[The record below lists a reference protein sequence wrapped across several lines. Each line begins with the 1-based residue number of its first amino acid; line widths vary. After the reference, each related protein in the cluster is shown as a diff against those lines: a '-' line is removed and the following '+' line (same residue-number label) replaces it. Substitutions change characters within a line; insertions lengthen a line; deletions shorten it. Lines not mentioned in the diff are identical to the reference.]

1 VAVSRR
7 AVAQLHAQ
15 WAEEGTREAAELA
28 SRRHVPARTTRLT
41 DDTATRRTRVLA
53 AWLQDHSIY
62 GTGEQ

>member
-1 VAVSRR
+1 VSRS
-7 AVAQLHAQ
+7 AVTALRAQ
-15 WAEEGTREAAELA
+15 WAEEGTRMAVELA